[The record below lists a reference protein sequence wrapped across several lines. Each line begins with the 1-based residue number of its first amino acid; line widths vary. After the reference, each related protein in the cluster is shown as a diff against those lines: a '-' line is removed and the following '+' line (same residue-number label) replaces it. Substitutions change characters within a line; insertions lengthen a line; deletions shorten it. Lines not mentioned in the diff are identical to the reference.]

1 MKRLFL
7 LLFLATSTNS
17 FANSYQDCHLRL
29 CDDFDQYITYN
40 KVNDELHIDVTILKL
55 EEINKE
61 EKQIIYKHKFQKL
74 IDINVLIEF
83 NRNEYVSYARIWSLK
98 ENYDFD
104 ICIAEVNG
112 DVFDPREKIYIEIS
126 EHVSCILKDCN
137 FFSDR
142 I

>member
-1 MKRLFL
+1 MDMFHMPL
-7 LLFLATSTNS
+7 
-17 FANSYQDCHLRL
+17 
-29 CDDFDQYITYN
+29 
-40 KVNDELHIDVTILKL
+40 
-55 EEINKE
+55 
-61 EKQIIYKHKFQKL
+61 
-74 IDINVLIEF
+74 
-83 NRNEYVSYARIWSLK
+83 WSLK